1 MVRLRLADFSSR
13 ALDAMPIG
21 CAVRRRVRLLLSLS
35 RSGAHERC
43 SHDEL
48 RGHAAGPALWRHEH
62 PEPSTVGIAVTAIS
76 ILVMQ
81 WLARSKRRTAA
92 RLASRA
98 LEADAFQ
105 TRACFW
111 LSVMTLAGIGL
122 NAAVGWWWADPV
134 AALAMTLFIAKEG
147 LEDCGCESAVTR
159 EPQAPPACGCSPPG
173 AGPHCR

>member
-1 MVRLRLADFSSR
+1 
-13 ALDAMPIG
+13 
-21 CAVRRRVRLLLSLS
+21 
-35 RSGAHERC
+35 
-43 SHDEL
+43 
-48 RGHAAGPALWRHEH
+48 
-62 PEPSTVGIAVTAIS
+62 
-76 ILVMQ
+76 MQ

-105 TRACFW
+105 TKAYFW